1 MLEAVA
7 FCHANNIIHRDLKPE
22 NLLLDSSHNN
32 TVKLIDFGT
41 AVVMKPGKKL
51 TEVYGT
57 AYYISPDVL
66 NKSYNEKSDIWS
78 IGVIMHVLL
87 SGRPPFEG
95 VCDEEIIKKVRVGT
109 FDLNIEEMAS
119 VSKEA
124 KDLIKKML
132 AYDSED
138 RISAEEALNHP
149 WIKKA
154 DEVIKKE
161 IVIEALNNLKSY
173 NVEKKLQ

>member
-1 MLEAVA
+1 MEAVA

-51 TEVYGT
+51 AEVYGT

-66 NKSYNEKSDIWS
+66 NKSYDEKSDIWS
-78 IGVIMHVLL
+78 IGVIMHVMLC
-87 SGRPPFEG
+87 GRPPFEG
-95 VCDEEIIKKVRVGT
+95 TCDEEIIKKVRVGT
-109 FDLNIEEMAS
+109 IDLNIEELAS
-119 VSKEA
+119 VSKEG
-124 KDLIKKML
+124 KDLLKRML
-132 AYDSED
+132 TYDPEE

-149 WIKKA
+149 WIRKGA
-154 DEVIKKE
+154 EIIKKE
-161 IVIEALNNLKSY
+161 VVIEALNNLKSY